1 MTMASYSVLSSKA
14 SCYVEKQILP
24 LGVVRM
30 AGTLFVTL
38 DPIHSLW
45 TQSDL
50 AVLTVVAS
58 LTKAGTAY
66 MVALPSVHTLTCLGT
81 VYSIRSKWA
90 FLLAPVMG
98 MTEKKGCK
106 QTNCKHSK
114 RGQDSCD
121 IPHTSLKKQT
131 NKHLC
136 YRVFSCTFQNPWYV
150 TSVYQTTL
158 LYLLFLNQ
166 T

>member
-1 MTMASYSVLSSKA
+1 
-14 SCYVEKQILP
+14 
-24 LGVVRM
+24 M

-81 VYSIRSKWA
+81 VYSVRSKRA
-90 FLLAPVMG
+90 FFLAPLSSV
-98 MTEKKGCK
+98 
-106 QTNCKHSK
+106 S
-114 RGQDSCD
+114 
-121 IPHTSLKKQT
+121 
-131 NKHLC
+131 
-136 YRVFSCTFQNPWYV
+136 WAAV
-150 TSVYQTTL
+150 TLTGS
-158 LYLLFLNQ
+158 
-166 T
+166 

>member
-1 MTMASYSVLSSKA
+1 MAVCPVLAVADLLTGFPVKPRSTCLVA
-14 SCYVEKQILP
+14 VESRPTRFAGALARHGVTA
-24 LGVVRM
+24 LGVMRM

-81 VYSIRSKWA
+81 VYSVRSKRA
-90 FLLAPVMG
+90 FFLAPLSSV
-98 MTEKKGCK
+98 
-106 QTNCKHSK
+106 S
-114 RGQDSCD
+114 
-121 IPHTSLKKQT
+121 
-131 NKHLC
+131 
-136 YRVFSCTFQNPWYV
+136 WAAV
-150 TSVYQTTL
+150 TLTGS
-158 LYLLFLNQ
+158 
-166 T
+166 